1 MPPQPV
7 KNTPHQVLIK
17 TKHAGV
23 HEDETHGGIWK
34 MVYADFMTALMAF
47 FLVMWLATT
56 SSEAQRDLLA
66 DYFNPVSVSREKSG
80 ADGVLGGRA
89 TESEGAL
96 SSPNGPSQTS
106 LPVAAPPVIAELGEQ
121 NRPPHV
127 GVEMTPQQIDPTRR
141 FSGSTGDTDQQLKAL
156 EEQLRIAFSR
166 RTDPENL
173 RDVIVI
179 ERLTDAVYIQI
190 ADDEAFSMFDTG
202 SARLRPDAEALF
214 EILGSVLTTVPH
226 TVRLTGHTD
235 SSGFRGRAGG
245 TDNWGLSASRANAA
259 RRVMERAGLSPD
271 RIEAV
276 QGKADRELLLPDR
289 PLDPRNRRIT
299 VSVLADVSPSSD
311 LFFSADR
318 VTGAPR

>member
-1 MPPQPV
+1 MKPLKPHKEHQPV
-7 KNTPHQVLIK
+7 RIK
-17 TKHAGV
+17 IKHAGG
-23 HEDETHGGIWK
+23 HEEDAHTGIWK

-56 SSEAQRDLLA
+56 ASEAQRDLLA
-66 DYFNPVSVSREKSG
+66 DYFNPVSVSRNKSG

-89 TESEGAL
+89 TESQGAL
-96 SSPNGPSQTS
+96 SSPDGPSDTS

-127 GVEMTPQQIDPTRR
+127 GVEMRPQQTDPTRE
-141 FSGSTGDTDQQLKAL
+141 FSGSTGDTERQLRAL
-156 EEQLRIAFSR
+156 EEQLRIALTR
-166 RTDPENL
+166 RSDPTNL

-179 ERLTDAVYIQI
+179 ERKIDAVYIQI

-202 SARLRPDAEALF
+202 RARLRPEAERLF
-214 EILGSVLTTVPH
+214 ETLGEVLRTVPH

-235 SSGFRGRAGG
+235 GAGFRNLGGGGR
-245 TDNWGLSASRANAA
+245 DNWELSASRANAA
-259 RRVMERAGLSPD
+259 RRVMVRAGLSPD

-276 QGKADRELLLPDR
+276 EGRADQELLIPED

-299 VSVLADVSPSSD
+299 VSVLANVSPSSD
-311 LFFSADR
+311 LFFSADQN
-318 VTGAPR
+318 

>member
-1 MPPQPV
+1 VPPQAS
-7 KNTPHQVLIK
+7 KNNNNGHQIVIK
-17 TKHAGV
+17 TKHAGG
-23 HEDETHGGIWK
+23 HEEEAHAGIWK

-106 LPVAAPPVIAELGEQ
+106 LPVAAPPVIAELGDQ
-121 NRPPHV
+121 NKPPHV
-127 GVEMTPQQIDPTRR
+127 GVEMTPQEADPTRK
-141 FSGSTGDTDQQLKAL
+141 FTGSTGDTEKQLKAL
-156 EEQLRIAFSR
+156 EDQLRLAFSR
-166 RTDPENL
+166 RTDPDNL

-179 ERLTDAVYIQI
+179 ERLSDSVTIQI
-190 ADDEAFSMFDTG
+190 ADDDAFSMFDTG
-202 SARLRPDAEALF
+202 SARLRPEAEALF
-214 EILGSVLTTVPH
+214 ETIGAVLTTVPH

-235 SSGFRGRAGG
+235 GAGFRSRGRVA
-245 TDNWGLSASRANAA
+245 DNWDLSASRASAA
-259 RRVMERAGLSPD
+259 RRVLERSGLSPD

-276 QGKADRELLLPDR
+276 EGRADRELLLPDR

-299 VSVLADVSPSSD
+299 ISVLANVSPSSD
-311 LFFSADR
+311 LFFSAK
-318 VTGAPR
+318 